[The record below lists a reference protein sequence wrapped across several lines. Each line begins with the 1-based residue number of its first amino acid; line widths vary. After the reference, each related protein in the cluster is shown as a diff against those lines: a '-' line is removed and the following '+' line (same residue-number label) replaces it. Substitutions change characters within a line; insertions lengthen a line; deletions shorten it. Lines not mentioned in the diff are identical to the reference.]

1 MKQNEDT
8 YEYQYFLKDHLGNTR
23 ISLSQNGNVLQEDT
37 YYPYGMNI
45 KGLSYSNSCSENKY
59 KYNGKRCTER
69 SRSELQD
76 EFGLEWY
83 DYGARM
89 YDAGLGRW
97 FVLDMLS
104 EEFYSFS
111 CYNYATNNPIVF
123 IDPDG
128 NGIFPTLTS
137 LIAAGNE
144 AIKKYPKN
152 GETTYCNIGV
162 QYILN
167 QAGDYSLGDY
177 EINDYTANQMGWK
190 LRGAV
195 GKYVNN
201 NFATPVNEKN
211 AIYYAKKGIT
221 VIASYVSNDGSGEK
235 PGKFG
240 GHIAVVS
247 PKSEDEVLVMNVGK
261 INKVGTISQTF
272 GSKSSPQFF
281 ILNKDKT
288 AVDDRPS
295 RPKSNMYLNNQSSDK
310 NPLSFINLIM
320 IIIKN
325 QVFGKNVTQSPSQ
338 NSSSNDEMVV
348 QEGWWF
354 DFTKGGRF
362 DDGDIE

>member
-1 MKQNEDT
+1 
-8 YEYQYFLKDHLGNTR
+8 
-23 ISLSQNGNVLQEDT
+23 
-37 YYPYGMNI
+37 
-45 KGLSYSNSCSENKY
+45 
-59 KYNGKRCTER
+59 
-69 SRSELQD
+69 
-76 EFGLEWY
+76 
-83 DYGARM
+83 
-89 YDAGLGRW
+89 
-97 FVLDMLS
+97 
-104 EEFYSFS
+104 
-111 CYNYATNNPIVF
+111 
-123 IDPDG
+123 
-128 NGIFPTLTS
+128 
-137 LIAAGNE
+137 
-144 AIKKYPKN
+144 
-152 GETTYCNIGV
+152 
-162 QYILN
+162 LN
-167 QAGDYSLGDY
+167 QARDYSLGDY